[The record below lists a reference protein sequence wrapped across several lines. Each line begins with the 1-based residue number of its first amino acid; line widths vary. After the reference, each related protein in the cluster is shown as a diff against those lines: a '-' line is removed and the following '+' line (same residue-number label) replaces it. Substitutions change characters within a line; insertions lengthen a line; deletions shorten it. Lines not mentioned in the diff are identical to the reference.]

1 MRDPIE
7 NRKGRMV
14 GERSAARSLPAAVVV
29 EPGALRVRV
38 SGVRGLCFPGAP
50 LSCGPRNA
58 GGWVRRRT
66 GGGGGSADGGGKAAR
81 ERNTSVSAR
90 WSVGR

>member
-1 MRDPIE
+1 MRRGRRRPGLWSRRRRVRVRGCGMGDPIE

-14 GERSAARSLPAAVVV
+14 GERPAARSPPAAVVV

-50 LSCGPRNA
+50 LSVTP
-58 GGWVRRRT
+58 
-66 GGGGGSADGGGKAAR
+66 
-81 ERNTSVSAR
+81 
-90 WSVGR
+90 